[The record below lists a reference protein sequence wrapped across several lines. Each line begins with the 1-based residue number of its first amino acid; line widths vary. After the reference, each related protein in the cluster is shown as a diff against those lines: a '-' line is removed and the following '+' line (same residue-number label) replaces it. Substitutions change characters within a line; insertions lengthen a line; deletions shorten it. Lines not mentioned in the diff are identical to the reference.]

1 VGLFLMGQA
10 RGAVVDAFLC
20 GRGRLGLTAVYH
32 LELPP
37 PTRRSLMGC
46 GKSQERRYLDLS
58 HVTQY
63 SAMFAPTW
71 RL

>member
-1 VGLFLMGQA
+1 
-10 RGAVVDAFLC
+10 
-20 GRGRLGLTAVYH
+20 
-32 LELPP
+32 
-37 PTRRSLMGC
+37 MGC

-71 RL
+71 RSKAIIQAGLDFQVGIWCGRGCAWPIKTGPLFRNKLYRG